1 MNFTLHQLQIFQKIV
16 QTKSITRA
24 AEELHLT
31 QPALSIQLKNFQSQF
46 EIPLTE
52 VTGRQLYI
60 TDFGFEIAAAAEKI
74 LEQVY
79 AINYKTMAYK
89 GALTGKL
96 KISVVSTGQ
105 YIMPF
110 FLSNF
115 LKQHEGIELK
125 MDVTNKSKVMQ
136 SLEQNEVDFALVS
149 VLPDQPK
156 VQAIELAENK
166 LYLIG
171 NSKEK
176 FQKKPY
182 TKSIFQQL
190 PLIYRENGSGT
201 RLVMERYIQKN
212 KLPVQKKMELT
223 SNEAV
228 KQAVIAGLGYSIMP
242 VIGIR
247 NELKNGELQIIPV
260 QGFPIESKWQLIWL
274 RNKKFSPA
282 AEAYLQFLKK
292 EKQNI
297 TRELF

>member
-1 MNFTLHQLQIFQKIV
+1 MNFTFHQLQIFHKIV

-46 EIPLTE
+46 NIPLTE
-52 VTGRQLYI
+52 VTGRQLYV
-60 TDFGFEIAAAAEKI
+60 TDFGYEIAAAAEKI

-79 AINYKTMAYK
+79 AISYKTMAYK

-96 KISVVSTGQ
+96 KLSVVSTGQ

-110 FLSNF
+110 FLSSF
-115 LKQHEGIELK
+115 LKQHNGIELK
-125 MDVTNKSKVMQ
+125 MDVTNKTKVIQ
-136 SLEQNEVDFALVS
+136 SLEQNEIDFALVS

-156 VQAIELAENK
+156 VNAIELAENK

-171 NSKEK
+171 NSEQK

-182 TKSIFQQL
+182 SKSIFQEI
-190 PLIYRENGSGT
+190 PLIYREQGSGT

-242 VIGIR
+242 IIGIR
-247 NELKNGELQIIPV
+247 NEIRNGDLQIIPV
-260 QGFPIESKWQLIWL
+260 QGFPIESKWHLIWL

-297 TRELF
+297 TRKLF